1 MTPDIPAL
9 IKELALYAEI
19 AADDHTMLYGH
30 IDPNM
35 LHEAAEA
42 LRMLTEWQSISE
54 VQNVTGD
61 QCIVLYTEK
70 GHADNLCPLTISN
83 PSWARINAERQGYT
97 HFKIVG
103 EPLPTGRG

>member
-1 MTPDIPAL
+1 MTTDIPAL
-9 IKELALYAEI
+9 IERLESPSLDRTGILYEQELRWA
-19 AADDHTMLYGH
+19 M
-30 IDPNM
+30 
-35 LHEAAEA
+35 HEAAVA